1 MFSGGIQKKD
11 PVMIPCQRDL
21 FSMPDDVSYFNC
33 AYTAPLLKRAEAA
46 GKKAVVQKTAPWGLS
61 TDFFFSFLNE
71 NRALF
76 ATLVG
81 ATPEH
86 VAIIPSVSYGIAL
99 AANNLPVEQGQT
111 IVVLQDQFPS
121 NIYSWQRL
129 ARDRGAT
136 IVTVPRPTDGNW
148 MPGVLDAIGP
158 QTAIAA
164 LPNCHWTDGT
174 LIDLKAAGEKCRA
187 CNTALVV
194 DGAQSLGAMPFS
206 VSEIQPDF
214 LVTTAH
220 KWLLGPYNYG
230 FCYVSPKWQQGRPL
244 EENWMNREGSE
255 DLARLV
261 QYRDRYQDGAKRF
274 DAGEASNF
282 ILSPIAGEALK
293 QILAWGV
300 EEIAATLR
308 ERTNAVATRAKT
320 MGLEVAAPEYRA
332 PHLLGL
338 RHPSGLP
345 DDLPAKLAQAR
356 VYTSARGDSIRI
368 APHVYNTDEDVERL
382 FHVLKTHMT

>member
-1 MFSGGIQKKD
+1 
-11 PVMIPCQRDL
+11 MIPNQRSL
-21 FSMPDDVSYFNC
+21 FSIPDDVTYFNC
-33 AYTAPLLKRAEAA
+33 AYTSPLLKQAEAM
-46 GKKAVVQKTAPWGLS
+46 GKNAVAQKTAPWELT
-61 TDFFFSFLNE
+61 TDLFFSYLNE

-81 ATPEH
+81 ATPDH

-99 AANNLPVEQGQT
+99 AAKNLPVEQGQT

-129 ARDRGAT
+129 ARDRGAS
-136 IVTVPRPTDGNW
+136 IVTVPRPADGNW
-148 MPGVLDAIGP
+148 TPAVLDAITP

-174 LIDLKAAGEKCRA
+174 LIDLKSAGEKSRA
-187 CNTALVV
+187 CGAALVV
-194 DGAQSLGAMPFS
+194 DGAQSLGAMPFT
-206 VSEIQPDF
+206 VSEIRPDF
-214 LVTTAH
+214 LITTAH

-230 FCYVSPKWQQGRPL
+230 FCYASDKWHQGHPL

-255 DLARLV
+255 DLSRLV
-261 QYRDRYQDGAKRF
+261 QYRDRYQHGAKRF

-282 ILSPIAGEALK
+282 ILSPIAGAALK

-300 EEIAATLR
+300 EAIAATLR
-308 ERTNAVATRAKT
+308 ARTDAIAARAVA
-320 MGLEVAAPEYRA
+320 MGLEVAAGDYRA
-332 PHLLGL
+332 PHLIGL
-338 RHPSGLP
+338 RHPNGFP
-345 DDLPAKLAQAR
+345 DDLPAKLAAAK

-368 APHVYNTDEDVERL
+368 APHLYNTDEDVERL
-382 FHVLKTHMT
+382 FHVLLENRGDIR